1 MDNSGKYWTV
11 DEDNQLKKLH
21 PLMGIS
27 DIAHIHK
34 RSEYSIA
41 CRLVKLKVINSM
53 EEINILNPI
62 WINPTWDLMLNTMIK
77 KLKSEGNKHPFDIMS
92 KIYNLTSEVIN
103 NTSPNILN
111 NDKQLVQHQI
121 FELCTFIDSLKQEI
135 NDLNELLNLKKID

>member
-21 PLMGIS
+21 PLMGIN
-27 DIAHIHK
+27 DIANIHK

-135 NDLNELLNLKKID
+135 HDLKELLNLKKID